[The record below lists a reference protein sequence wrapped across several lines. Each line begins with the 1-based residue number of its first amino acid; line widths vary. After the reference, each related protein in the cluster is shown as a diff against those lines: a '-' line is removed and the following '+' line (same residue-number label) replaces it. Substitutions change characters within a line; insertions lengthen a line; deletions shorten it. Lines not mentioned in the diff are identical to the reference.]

1 MNITNILKEVM
12 TTRGYTQKYLAT
24 KLGFSTT
31 SGVSEKL
38 RRKEGMRI
46 DTFIKFLNA
55 MECDIIVKSRTS
67 NDEWRITLDE

>member
-1 MNITNILKEVM
+1 MSIEKIIKDVM
-12 TTRGYTQKYLAT
+12 AKRGYTQKFLAE

-46 DTFIKFLNA
+46 NTFVRFLNA
-55 MECDIIVKSRTS
+55 MECDVVVKSRTS
-67 NDEWRITLDE
+67 NDEWKIDIE